1 MSGHGRRREGRE
13 REGGEGTGKEGKID
27 GGRRQG
33 KEGEE
38 GGRKEEEQQV
48 LYSKQGPNRRRVGNK
63 MCVVAAV
70 FWRWGKIKKLW
81 CAAGKKRRPLEGASI
96 GVK

>member
-1 MSGHGRRREGRE
+1 
-13 REGGEGTGKEGKID
+13 
-27 GGRRQG
+27 
-33 KEGEE
+33 
-38 GGRKEEEQQV
+38 
-48 LYSKQGPNRRRVGNK
+48 

-96 GVK
+96 GVGATILGRPVLIWARNMGSNSGIKALFANLRIREFCKRVCAWGSASLYLPLLLCALV